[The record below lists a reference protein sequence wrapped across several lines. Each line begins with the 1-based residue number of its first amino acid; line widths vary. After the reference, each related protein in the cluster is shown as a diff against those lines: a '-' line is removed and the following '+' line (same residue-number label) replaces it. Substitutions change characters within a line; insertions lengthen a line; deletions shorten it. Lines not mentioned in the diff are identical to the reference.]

1 MQSSLDLSSFGISD
15 RAEADIILNIEENF
29 NILKGLYPN
38 SYVSVGLYLHDYL
51 YNLPILEKEN
61 IDENLR
67 LNQYKFI
74 DFNNKYNDRV
84 LINTYD
90 SFHYHHARFP
100 GDYNLT
106 HVPKGITPKFIKT
119 KNIVSPLTLY

>member
-15 RAEADIILNIEENF
+15 RAEADVILNTEENF

-38 SYVSVGLYLHDYL
+38 FYVSVGLYLHDYL

-67 LNQYKFI
+67 LNQDKFI
-74 DFNNKYNDRV
+74 DFNSKYNDRE

-90 SFHYHHARFP
+90 SFVIIMLDFP
-100 GDYNLT
+100 A
-106 HVPKGITPKFIKT
+106 ITI
-119 KNIVSPLTLY
+119 